1 MALNDRLNQVLRGV
15 RRWRGSSRLAPI
27 PLHPDLPDGDW
38 RHLTAE
44 IDATVEAK
52 GGPVAA
58 RRRAQVIGLT
68 YETLSASGRLQFFTH
83 LARDYDHDDGLVD
96 QAMDAVFR
104 AKDPDARRS
113 AERDLRAKLQ
123 PRREVLFRRLAG
135 IDGGLPFLISMR
147 SDLLAHRKDS
157 AELGA
162 LDAELRQILAEWFD
176 VGLLRLE
183 RLTWDTPASFLEKLI
198 EYEAVHAIES
208 WDDLKHRLGP
218 GRRCYAFVHPGM
230 PNDPLIFVEVAL
242 TKDIARA
249 LGPLLEMPDAT
260 NPNTSSSGSGADI
273 DIDKEEDD
281 FDTAIFYSIS
291 NCHRGL
297 AGVSL
302 GDFLIKS
309 VVEELS
315 AELVNLKTF
324 ATLSPIPGFR
334 GWLQTMLDSD
344 EPPAELA
351 GLVPV
356 GAAPGTSEGT
366 ASPAVAER
374 LGRLVSGP
382 LRSDTDAELTLL
394 KPVLLQLVAR
404 YLLEGRR
411 GQRAADPV
419 AHFHLSNGAR
429 VEYVNWLANPN
440 QVGWDRGLAMMVNYR
455 YELKAIERNHD
466 RYVNE
471 GEVTASDAVRK
482 LLDGPK
488 GS

>member
-1 MALNDRLNQVLRGV
+1 MALNDRLNRVLRGV
-15 RRWRGSSRLAPI
+15 KRWRGTSDQSAI
-27 PLHPDLPDGDW
+27 PVHADLPDGDW

-58 RRRAQVIGLT
+58 RRRARVIGLT
-68 YETLSASGRLQFFTH
+68 YESLSDAGKLQFFKN
-83 LARDYDHDDGLVD
+83 LARDYDHDDQLVD

-104 AKDPDARRS
+104 AKNSDERRR
-113 AERDLRAKLQ
+113 AEANLRTRLE
-123 PRREVLFRRLAG
+123 PRRESLFRRMAG
-135 IDGGLPFLISMR
+135 LDGGLPFLISLR
-147 SDLLAHRKDS
+147 ADLLPHRKDS
-157 AELGA
+157 PELGA
-162 LDAELRQILAEWFD
+162 LDAELREILAGWFD

-183 RLTWDTPASFLEKLI
+183 RITWDTPASFLEKLI

-230 PNDPLIFVEVAL
+230 PDDPLIFVEVAL
-242 TKDIARA
+242 TKDIARS
-249 LGPLLEMPDAT
+249 LGPLLEMDDEDGTMAK
-260 NPNTSSSGSGADI
+260 AI
-273 DIDKEEDD
+273 DEAA

-315 AELVNLKTF
+315 AELANLKTF

-334 GWLQTMLDSD
+334 GWLQSQLADGGSGDDLGDLSPFYGDATASGD
-344 EPPAELA
+344 ELLERIGALADGDLRRPDDPELA
-351 GLVPV
+351 
-356 GAAPGTSEGT
+356 E
-366 ASPAVAER
+366 
-374 LGRLVSGP
+374 
-382 LRSDTDAELTLL
+382 L

-404 YLLEGRR
+404 YLLETRSGS
-411 GQRAADPV
+411 RATDPV

-429 VEYVNWLANPN
+429 VEYLNWLANPN
-440 QVGWDRGLAMMVNYR
+440 QVGWERGLAMMVNYR
-455 YELKAIERNHD
+455 YEVKTIERNHD
-466 RYVNE
+466 RYVND
-471 GEVTASDAVRK
+471 GEVAASDDVEK
-482 LLDGPK
+482 LLEPPK
-488 GS
+488 AKSAGR